1 MAKSKSHIID
11 AVLVGSIEWAT
22 ARRAAIEM
30 AAKLQC
36 EVDGL
41 NMQGKDAYSP
51 MAWLNICRH
60 LRVVTDG
67 MTVMRL
73 LAEGKSNAQIT
84 EATGIPVG
92 SIAAYK
98 AWNTMYAEALMAG
111 VKRHIT
117 LKGRNDA
124 ERQADADFFRSCGIA
139 IDVQQEGSNE

>member
-1 MAKSKSHIID
+1 MAKSKSQMMD

-30 AAKLQC
+30 AAKLQS

-51 MAWLNICRH
+51 MAWLNICRQ

-67 MTVMRL
+67 MIVMRL

-98 AWNTMYAEALMAG
+98 AW
-111 VKRHIT
+111 KRHIT

-139 IDVQQEGSNE
+139 IDVQQEGSGE

>member
-1 MAKSKSHIID
+1 MAKSKSHIMD

-22 ARRAAIEM
+22 ARRAAIGM

-124 ERQADADFFRSCGIA
+124 ERQADADFFRSCDIA
-139 IDVQQEGSNE
+139 IDVQQEASNG